1 MFILSKSTEIHYI
14 FLSKYLYLYSLNKI
28 KFSFLQITMIY
39 NYLNFMIQRQIWL
52 IFYLILLLCFGI
64 KHIKLDP
71 FNKNKQKSLFCLSIK
86 LKHKTAFT
94 FINQLVYIYLPL
106 LNSISAWRFN
116 MKSLFRNNVLTLQFF
131 HFPSLQE
138 LELFYEEEDLMSFL
152 SGLKLYIIFLGKGLN
167 NKSENIT
174 FLRILHLPVL
184 LV

>member
-1 MFILSKSTEIHYI
+1 
-14 FLSKYLYLYSLNKI
+14 
-28 KFSFLQITMIY
+28 
-39 NYLNFMIQRQIWL
+39 
-52 IFYLILLLCFGI
+52 
-64 KHIKLDP
+64 
-71 FNKNKQKSLFCLSIK
+71 
-86 LKHKTAFT
+86 
-94 FINQLVYIYLPL
+94 
-106 LNSISAWRFN
+106 